1 MPIPRLSILLS
12 SLLAALL
19 LAAPAAAREKKNA
32 KDETAHEFA
41 FVGNSAAKLTGDQ
54 GEDRLKRA
62 LKETSEKSLDFVVL
76 TGIKGDKESCGD
88 RLYQKRRDLIEGARR
103 PVIVS
108 LAGSDWTGCRNSLGR
123 TNAIER
129 LNRLRELL
137 YGEATSL
144 GEDKLPV
151 SRLSTSPR
159 FRSYAENAHWQVGKV
174 VYATINLPAGN
185 NHFLPAAGRNSE
197 YEDRMVANRFW
208 LNRLFAIARN
218 EKAEALVLF
227 AEGDARPLLQEE
239 AKGLRGLLRRE
250 PAVQDGFAETR
261 RQIQAR
267 AGKFKGKVLLVDSGA
282 LKGKQPV
289 IEWRGN
295 LGQLSV
301 GEKAVE
307 VKVSSKDGAVFSV
320 GDAKR

>member
-1 MPIPRLSILLS
+1 MPILRPSLILAAA
-12 SLLAALL
+12 LLAA
-19 LAAPAAAREKKNA
+19 APVHGKDKG
-32 KDETAHEFA
+32 KDEQAHEFA
-41 FVGNSAAKLTGDQ
+41 FVGNSIDDD
-54 GEDRLKRA
+54 GEARLKRV
-62 LKETSEKSLDFVVL
+62 LKETSDKSLAFVVI
-76 TGIKGDKESCGD
+76 TGIKGEKESCGD
-88 RLYQKRRDLIEGARR
+88 RLYQKRRDLIDRARR

-108 LAGSDWTGCRNSLGR
+108 LAGSDWTGCRNSAGR

-137 YGEATSL
+137 YGEPASL

-151 SRLSTSPR
+151 SRLSSSPR
-159 FRSYAENAHWQVGKV
+159 FRGYAENAHWQVGKV
-174 VYATINLPAGN
+174 LYATVNLPAEN
-185 NHFLPAAGRNSE
+185 NHYLPAAGRNSE
-197 YEDRMVANRFW
+197 YEDRTVANRFW

-227 AEGDARPLLQEE
+227 AEGDVKPLQQDE

-250 PAVQDGFAETR
+250 PVVQDGFAETR
-261 RQIQAR
+261 KQIQAR
-267 AGKFKGKVLLVDSGA
+267 ASRFKGKVLLVDSGA
-282 LKGKQPV
+282 LKDKRPV
-289 IEWRGN
+289 ITWRGN

-307 VKVSSKDGAVFSV
+307 VTVSSEKGAVFEV

>member
-1 MPIPRLSILLS
+1 MPLLRPV
-12 SLLAALL
+12 LLLAAALL
-19 LAAPAAAREKKNA
+19 LAAPASGRVKDKPKD
-32 KDETAHEFA
+32 KDERTHAFA
-41 FVGNSAAKLTGDQ
+41 FIGNKPDDE
-54 GEDRLKRA
+54 GEARLKRA
-62 LKETSEKSLDFVVL
+62 LKETSEKSLAFVVL
-76 TGIKGDKESCGD
+76 TGIKGEKESCGD
-88 RLYQKRRDLIEGARR
+88 RLYQKRRDLIEHARR

-108 LAGSDWTGCRNSLGR
+108 LAGSDWTGCRNSAGR
-123 TNAIER
+123 TSAIER

-137 YGEATSL
+137 YDEPSSL

-174 VYATINLPAGN
+174 LYATVNLPAGN
-185 NHFLPAAGRNSE
+185 NHYQPAAGRNSE
-197 YEDRMVANRFW
+197 YEDRTVANRFW

-227 AEGDARPLLQEE
+227 AEGDARPLLREE
-239 AKGLRGLLRRE
+239 AKGLRGLLRRG
-250 PAVQDGFAETR
+250 PVVQDGFAETR

-267 AGKFKGKVLLVDSGA
+267 AAKFSGKVLLVDSGA
-282 LKGKQPV
+282 PKGKQPV

-307 VKVSSKDGAVFSV
+307 VEVSSDKGAVFSV
-320 GDAKR
+320 GDAKH

>member
-1 MPIPRLSILLS
+1 MPVLRPS
-12 SLLAALL
+12 LL
-19 LAAPAAAREKKNA
+19 LAAALLAVAPAHG
-32 KDETAHEFA
+32 KDKGKEAETHEFA
-41 FVGNSAAKLTGDQ
+41 VVGNSTDSD
-54 GEDRLKRA
+54 GEARLKRV
-62 LKETSEKSLDFVVL
+62 LKETSEKSLAFVVL
-76 TGIKGDKESCGD
+76 TGIKGAKENCGD
-88 RLYQKRRDLIEGARR
+88 RLYQKRRDLIEHAKR

-108 LAGSDWTGCRNSLGR
+108 LAGSDWTGCRNSAGR

-137 YGEATSL
+137 YGEPASL

-151 SRLSTSPR
+151 SRLSSSPR
-159 FRSYAENAHWQVGKV
+159 FRGYPENAHWQVGKV
-174 VYATINLPAGN
+174 LYATVNLPAEN
-185 NHFLPAAGRNSE
+185 NHYLPAAGRNSE
-197 YEDRMVANRFW
+197 YEDRTVANRFW

-227 AEGDARPLLQEE
+227 AEGDVKPLQEE

-250 PAVQDGFAETR
+250 PAVQDGFEETR
-261 RQIQAR
+261 KQIQAR
-267 AGKFKGKVLLVDSGA
+267 AARFKGKVLLVDSGA
-282 LKGKQPV
+282 LKDKRPV
-289 IEWRGN
+289 ITWRGN

-307 VKVSSKDGAVFSV
+307 VKVSSEKGAVFEV